1 MQVAVRSVHVSSALV
16 VRMRLFQQSDVGEGE
31 MASFAFAL
39 TLPLAVHVDLGHFH
53 HVSHLFNDKEKHDEC
68 WDWMISLS
76 AQFGLTAQG
85 PSFHARGLTEGPQTD
100 GKWSDMDLLRVS

>member
-1 MQVAVRSVHVSSALV
+1 MQAAVRSAHVSSALV

-53 HVSHLFNDKEKHDEC
+53 HVSHLFNDKDTHDEFSLC
-68 WDWMISLS
+68 SLWLNSTGHMISCS
-76 AQFGLTAQG
+76 GC
-85 PSFHARGLTEGPQTD
+85 D
-100 GKWSDMDLLRVS
+100 